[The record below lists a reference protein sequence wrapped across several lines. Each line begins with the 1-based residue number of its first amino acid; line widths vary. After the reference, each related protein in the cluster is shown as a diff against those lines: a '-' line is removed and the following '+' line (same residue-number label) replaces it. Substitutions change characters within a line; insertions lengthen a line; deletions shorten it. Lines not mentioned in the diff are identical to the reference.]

1 MVVLDAQFTLFIHRI
16 GLAGLDPLLALQ
28 VAAEAVRAVQAD
40 TNLHLGIARVTIGL
54 QHYAVHRLPGFRRL
68 HPAEGIVEVGRR
80 GIVQGLCWVGDGLG
94 GAFERPLI
102 GFKGGEA
109 NGFAALGAVKAAG
122 QEPAEAIV
130 KRLLG
135 ILVGVDDAQRLQGAV
150 IMAGLCHAAI
160 G

>member
-1 MVVLDAQFTLFIHRI
+1 M
-16 GLAGLDPLLALQ
+16 
-28 VAAEAVRAVQAD
+28 
-40 TNLHLGIARVTIGL
+40 
-54 QHYAVHRLPGFRRL
+54 
-68 HPAEGIVEVGRR
+68 
-80 GIVQGLCWVGDGLG
+80 
-94 GAFERPLI
+94 I
-102 GFKGGEA
+102 GFKGVEA